1 MIIDYFDS
9 LVQQVDIYTE
19 EELEKYTDQ
28 SVVTKIPDDDQ
39 SPSDEEESND
49 EVGNEEKSLLN
60 LFDSWESIKSAYE
73 NRKYVGED
81 PYTNEREY
89 EYSEIVAKH
98 EPPSIS
104 SNVRQ
109 FLNNMRDEMINEI
122 RKGEE
127 EALKN
132 YKTIKSE
139 LKIDKLASDEEID
152 RDVATR
158 LFENKSMFLLLDI
171 NSKSKNKDS
180 PFKLYLFVVDFY
192 LNKQERKLLK

>member
-19 EELEKYTDQ
+19 EELEKYTDK
-28 SVVTKIPDDDQ
+28 SVVTKIPDDDH
-39 SPSDEEESND
+39 SSSDDEESND

-60 LFDSWESIKSAYE
+60 LFDSWESIKNAYE
-73 NRKYVGED
+73 NQTYDED
-81 PYTNEREY
+81 PYMNEREY
-89 EYSEIVAKH
+89 EYSGVETKH
-98 EPPSIS
+98 EPPSVS

-132 YKTIKSE
+132 YKNIKSE

>member
-49 EVGNEEKSLLN
+49 EVGNKEKSLLN
-60 LFDSWESIKSAYE
+60 LFDSWESIKNAYE
-73 NRKYVGED
+73 NQTYDED
-81 PYTNEREY
+81 PYMNEREY
-89 EYSEIVAKH
+89 EYSGVETKH
-98 EPPSIS
+98 EPPSVS

-171 NSKSKNKDS
+171 NSNSENNDS
-180 PFKLYLFVVDFY
+180 LFKLYLFVVDFY
-192 LNKQERKLLK
+192 LNKHQRKLLK

>member
-49 EVGNEEKSLLN
+49 EVGNKEKSLLN
-60 LFDSWESIKSAYE
+60 LFDSWESIKNAYE
-73 NRKYVGED
+73 NQTYDED
-81 PYTNEREY
+81 PYMNEREY
-89 EYSEIVAKH
+89 EYSGVETKH
-98 EPPSIS
+98 EPPSVS

-132 YKTIKSE
+132 YKNIKSE